1 MVIGGLALNLVRRIM
16 VRSPTTTIGKG
27 LKPLDARTDLPNQI
41 KLEVKGKKKIY
52 LFLAQMETICLTK
65 SMIHD
70 KMR

>member
-41 KLEVKGKKKIY
+41 KLVVKGKKKYIY
-52 LFLAQMETICLTK
+52 FWHKWKPHALQKA
-65 SMIHD
+65 
-70 KMR
+70 